1 MGKKIKRVNTILKK
15 DLTTLIDKEVPLPI
29 ENIILP
35 KTETGTEET
44 LIENPPESNNINQS
58 STPVSPT
65 ATTTTSTS
73 AATNTS
79 FLDKITKIDTT
90 LRIINSIKGEV
101 CKLPLDPCEKEFILN
116 DITPILAVLTA
127 LSSVSANLAT
137 SVAILTTNPIVS
149 RKKHKIKETIHTIYD
164 INDQCD
170 DLYEIIEKR
179 VDLLTNSND

>member
-1 MGKKIKRVNTILKK
+1 MSKKMSKKLKRVNAILPK
-15 DLTTLIDKEVPLPI
+15 DATLIGKEVPLPI

-35 KTETGTEET
+35 KPVTEKEET
-44 LIENPPESNNINQS
+44 LIENAPENTSITQT

-65 ATTTTSTS
+65 STTTTTTS
-73 AATNTS
+73 N
-79 FLDKITKIDTT
+79 LDKIIKIDTT
-90 LRIINSIKGEV
+90 LKTINSIKDEL

-137 SVAILTTNPIVS
+137 SVAILTTNPIVT

-179 VDLLTNSND
+179 VDLLINSND